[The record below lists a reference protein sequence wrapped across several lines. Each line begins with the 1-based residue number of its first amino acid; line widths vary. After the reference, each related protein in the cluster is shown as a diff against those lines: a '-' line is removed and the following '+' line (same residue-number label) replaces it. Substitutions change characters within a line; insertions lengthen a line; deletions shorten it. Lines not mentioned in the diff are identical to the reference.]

1 MLLYAQTWLPLLT
14 ITLTA
19 AIFFGVA
26 SFMMADAA
34 LATIN
39 RGNAYDT
46 PLSVVALMAIA
57 DYFERT
63 PEWPQEIGTDPGH
76 HARCPVVRP
85 AIGRS

>member
-26 SFMMADAA
+26 SFMMADA
-34 LATIN
+34 
-39 RGNAYDT
+39 
-46 PLSVVALMAIA
+46 VVALMAIA

-76 HARCPVVRP
+76 HAALPCC
-85 AIGRS
+85 

>member
-26 SFMMADAA
+26 SFMMADA
-34 LATIN
+34 
-39 RGNAYDT
+39 
-46 PLSVVALMAIA
+46 VVALMAIA

-63 PEWPQEIGTDPGH
+63 PEWPQEIGTDPEPS
-76 HARCPVVRP
+76 RTLLCC
-85 AIGRS
+85 

>member
-26 SFMMADAA
+26 SFMMAHGKA
-34 LATIN
+34 LATI
-39 RGNAYDT
+39 RPEEMLTDDPPSA
-46 PLSVVALMAIA
+46 VVALMALA

-63 PEWPQEIGTDPGH
+63 PEWPQEIGTDPEPS
-76 HARCPVVRP
+76 RTLLCC
-85 AIGRS
+85 

>member
-26 SFMMADAA
+26 SFHDGR
-34 LATIN
+34 
-39 RGNAYDT
+39 RGGSAYGHSQIT
-46 PLSVVALMAIA
+46 SNVRRSGRKKSGLIRS
-57 DYFERT
+57 
-63 PEWPQEIGTDPGH
+63 H
-76 HARCPVVRP
+76 HARCSVVRP

>member
-26 SFMMADAA
+26 SFMMADARPTTIRPGEILTET
-34 LATIN
+34 LA
-39 RGNAYDT
+39 
-46 PLSVVALMAIA
+46 VVALMALA

-63 PEWPQEIGTDPGH
+63 PEWPQEIGTDPEPS
-76 HARCPVVRP
+76 RTLLCC
-85 AIGRS
+85 